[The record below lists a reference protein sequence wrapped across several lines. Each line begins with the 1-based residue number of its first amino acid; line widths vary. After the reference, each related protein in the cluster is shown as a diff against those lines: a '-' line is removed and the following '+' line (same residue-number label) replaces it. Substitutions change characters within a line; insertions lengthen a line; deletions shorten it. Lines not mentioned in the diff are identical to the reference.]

1 MNPFKYGCSV
11 DGEFFCPR
19 PALEK
24 TLASYI
30 KAGQNVVMQ
39 GERRMGKT
47 SLVLDTVRRM
57 KGVSLFHA
65 DFLCVRDQADVCG
78 RLVAALA
85 RLEKTDSWLAK
96 ILRSVAHLR
105 PVVSIDPSSGSP
117 TVSLDA
123 RLASAPSTLE
133 SILDALTAQ
142 TAKRKICVVLD
153 EFQDILDVEDGERL
167 IAIMR
172 GRIQL
177 DSNTAYVFLGSV
189 RNRMTDIFF
198 HPKSPFY
205 RGAAPLSVESIAAD
219 DFYAFLKARFAKDRR
234 VFPRET
240 FDAASVISRN
250 TPGFMQELC
259 DALWQITSCGDT
271 IGKATIPRALD
282 IIYARE
288 HEHFAFFIRQLSPL
302 QTRVLKTIATLGGKE
317 ICSAGFLAAA
327 NIYNATSVKKAVAKL
342 EREEIVYYFQS
353 EYRFVNPFFAE
364 WVKRAI

>member
-11 DGEFFCPR
+11 NGEFFCPR

-24 TLASYI
+24 TLAAYI
-30 KAGQNVVMQ
+30 EAGQNVIMQ

-47 SLVLDTVRRM
+47 SLVLDTVRKM

-85 RLEKTDSWLAK
+85 RLEDSDSWLAK

-105 PVVSIDPSSGSP
+105 PVVSIDPTSGSP

-133 SILDALTAQ
+133 SILDALMAQ
-142 TAKRKICVVLD
+142 TAKKKVCVVLD
-153 EFQDILDVEDGERL
+153 EFQDILDIEDGERL

-177 DSNTAYVFLGSV
+177 DSNTSYVFLGSV
-189 RNRMTDIFF
+189 RNRMTDMFF

-205 RGAAPLSVESIAAD
+205 RGAAPLSVESIAPD
-219 DFYAFLKARFAKDRR
+219 DFYAFLKARFAKDNR

-240 FDAASVISRN
+240 FDAVSTISHN
-250 TPGFMQELC
+250 TPGFIQELC
-259 DALWQITSCGDT
+259 DAIWQITSRGDT
-271 IGKATIPRALD
+271 IGTDMLPGALG

-288 HEHFAFFIRQLSPL
+288 HEHFAFFIRQLTPL
-302 QTRVLKTIATLGGKE
+302 QTRVLKTIATRGGKE
-317 ICSAGFLAAA
+317 ICSADFLAAA
-327 NIYNATSVKKAVAKL
+327 NTYNATSVKKAVAKL
-342 EREEIVYYFQS
+342 ENEELVYYFQD
-353 EYRFVNPFFAE
+353 EFRFVNPFFAE
-364 WVKRAI
+364 WVKRTI